1 MKILAAVVLAIVA
14 GLVPAGT
21 IFADPG
27 GNAPAETQPDA
38 RRFYEQGVEH
48 SKNQRWPQAIQAYVQ
63 AVRLEPR
70 FVEAWTNLGYAY
82 RKVNDNNRS
91 LDAYKRALDIN
102 SNYAAAHEYVG
113 RLYIA
118 MGNKEMAM
126 RHYEILRRLD
136 AKLAAELLRAIEANN
151 ADYGP

>member
-1 MKILAAVVLAIVA
+1 MVRLMATLLAIVA
-14 GLVPAGT
+14 GFVPAVSVY
-21 IFADPG
+21 ADPG
-27 GNAPAETQPDA
+27 GSAPAETSPDA

-48 SKNQRWPQAIQAYVQ
+48 SKNQRWPQAIQAYLQ
-63 AVRLEPR
+63 AVGLEPR

-82 RKVNDNNRS
+82 RKVNDNSRS
-91 LDAYKRALDIN
+91 LDAYRRALDIN
-102 SNYAAAHEYVG
+102 ANFASAHEYIG

-136 AKLAAELLRAIEANN
+136 AKLASELLRAIEANN